1 MSHRSTSIS
10 PLPFEGTLRVLERWR
25 RGREPGARIPEEI
38 WRRAVRL
45 ARKEGI
51 SRTARALRVGFY
63 ELRERVERGRAPE
76 SAAVPTG
83 RNGSRFLEIP
93 LALSRPAPPPEGLL
107 ELEDAGRGRLRVELR
122 GPGLSRI
129 ESLAR
134 ALWRG
139 GSR

>member
-10 PLPFEGTLRVLERWR
+10 LLPFEGARCALERWR
-25 RGREPGARIPEEI
+25 RRREPGARIPEEI
-38 WRRAVRL
+38 WRLAVRL

-76 SAAVPTG
+76 RSAAPPG

-93 LALSRPAPPPEGLL
+93 LPLSPPAPEGVL
-107 ELEDAGRGRLRVELR
+107 ELEDARR
-122 GPGLSRI
+122 
-129 ESLAR
+129 
-134 ALWRG
+134 
-139 GSR
+139 